1 MNPWFTRSLSRR
13 AMLRGT
19 AAAVALPWLE
29 AMAPRSALASSS
41 PGPLPIRLGFVYVP
55 NGMDMD
61 GWTPRR
67 EGADFEITPVL
78 RPIADFRDSLLV
90 ISGMTSD
97 PGRPHGDSG
106 NHAPAMGAF
115 LTGVHPRKTEVR
127 LGVSADQI
135 AAEHFAPHTRLPSLN
150 IGSVPVRWSCD
161 GFPCI
166 CTSTMSWRSA
176 TQPVPKEVSPRAV
189 FDRLFSAEVSTRRT
203 QTRRSIL
210 DTVRGEAVLL
220 QQRLGAVDRRKL
232 DEYLSSVRD
241 IEQRIERAESFPPPR
256 VPGAAARPDARVPAN
271 YDDQLQ
277 LMGDLMVLAYQTDST
292 RVCTFIYDHEQSS
305 RSYNAIGV
313 SGGHHDLSHH
323 GGRAEVIEKIAT
335 INRFHLT
342 HFARVLRQ
350 LQDIRE
356 GDGTL
361 LDRCLIAYGSS
372 LGDGNRHDH
381 HDLPIVVFGKGGGRV
396 RSGRHLRFPTETP
409 ITNLWLTLLERAG
422 VRADRLG
429 DSTGTLRGLDA

>member
-1 MNPWFTRSLSRR
+1 
-13 AMLRGT
+13 
-19 AAAVALPWLE
+19 
-29 AMAPRSALASSS
+29 
-41 PGPLPIRLGFVYVP
+41 
-55 NGMDMD
+55 
-61 GWTPRR
+61 
-67 EGADFEITPVL
+67 
-78 RPIADFRDSLLV
+78 
-90 ISGMTSD
+90 
-97 PGRPHGDSG
+97 
-106 NHAPAMGAF
+106 
-115 LTGVHPRKTEVR
+115 
-127 LGVSADQI
+127 
-135 AAEHFAPHTRLPSLN
+135 
-150 IGSVPVRWSCD
+150 
-161 GFPCI
+161 
-166 CTSTMSWRSA
+166 MSWRSA

-422 VRADRLG
+422 VRAERLG